1 MKKLN
6 SRISVMIVCVILGFI
21 LTSQF
26 RNILNKS
33 KYYSNL
39 GDADIT
45 VEIESL
51 KSQKTA
57 LEKSVNDLQAKI
69 SEYEKASSDKN
80 GQTTQI
86 LEELNNTRL
95 LTGQTDVKGQG
106 VIVTLVPK
114 TGLLGTATDEGRVND
129 RDIVVILNELRF
141 AGAEALAVND
151 IRITAY
157 SGIRNS
163 GNYIMINNDER
174 ILPVKKVE
182 IKAIGKKEDLQA
194 SLDLFQQ
201 ATDFSGIFEMKVE
214 PSDSISIKRYLK
226 TYSFQYAKTVPASE
240 VK

>member
-1 MKKLN
+1 MRKLN
-6 SRISVMIVCVILGFI
+6 ARLSVMIVCIILGFI

-33 KYYSNL
+33 KLYSTDN
-39 GDADIT
+39 ADIT
-45 VEIESL
+45 VELESL
-51 KSQKTA
+51 KSQKEA
-57 LEKSVNDLQAKI
+57 LEKSVTDLQAKI
-69 SEYEKASSDKN
+69 SDYEKSSADKSGKTN
-80 GQTTQI
+80 QM
-86 LEELNNTRL
+86 LEDLNNTRL
-95 LTGQTDVKGQG
+95 LIGQTDVKGQG
-106 VIVTLVPK
+106 VIVTLIPK
-114 TGLLGTATDEGRVND
+114 TGLLGTPSEEGRIND

-141 AGAEALAVND
+141 AGSEALAVND

-174 ILPVKKVE
+174 VLPMKKVE

-214 PSDSISIKRYLK
+214 PSDEISIKRYLK
-226 TYSFQYAKTVPASE
+226 TYSFQYAKTVNGGN
-240 VK
+240 

>member
-6 SRISVMIVCVILGFI
+6 ARLSVMIVCIILGFI

-33 KYYSNL
+33 KIYNT
-39 GDADIT
+39 DNADIT
-45 VEIESL
+45 VELESL
-51 KSQKTA
+51 KSQKEA
-57 LEKSVNDLQAKI
+57 LEKSVTDLQAKI
-69 SEYEKASSDKN
+69 SNYEKSSTEKN
-80 GQTTQI
+80 GKTNQI

-106 VIVTLVPK
+106 VIVTLIPK
-114 TGLLGTATDEGRVND
+114 TGLLGTPSEEGRIND

-141 AGAEALAVND
+141 AGSEALAVND

-174 ILPVKKVE
+174 VLPMKKVE

-194 SLDLFQQ
+194 SLDIFQQ
-201 ATDFSGIFEMKVE
+201 ATDFSGIFEIKVA
-214 PSDSISIKRYLK
+214 PSDEISIKAYLK
-226 TYSFQYAKTVPASE
+226 TYSFQYAKTVNGGE
-240 VK
+240 